1 MGTWFISVHKYCYRC
16 LTHLLDFGF
25 IFDICPGGVK
35 FELSPF
41 KLTTEMVA
49 ILGNDVNSEH
59 YKLFVDLTVK
69 AFLVAR
75 PYARYIL
82 LMVSLMLESSLPC
95 FKPHTMD
102 NMRDRF
108 RLDLEDKDAAI
119 YMKKLIHASHRA
131 VSTVVYDGFQRLT
144 NGIPF

>member
-1 MGTWFISVHKYCYRC
+1 MVCFNRRLIP
-16 LTHLLDFGF
+16 LTVDFGF

-35 FELSPF
+35 FEMAPF
-41 KLTTEMVA
+41 KLTTEMIK
-49 ILGNDVNSEH
+49 ILGNSVNSEH
-59 YKLFVDLTVK
+59 YRLFVDLTVK

-82 LMVSLMLESSLPC
+82 LMVSLMLGSGLPC
-95 FKPHTMD
+95 FKPHTME
-102 NMRDRF
+102 NLRERF

-119 YMKKLIHASHRA
+119 YMKKIINASHKA
-131 VSTVVYDGFQRLT
+131 VSTVVYDGFQKLT